1 MYTCRHR
8 MSCATSSIPVIING
22 DIYKLGIGHA
32 WGRAW
37 EECGG
42 EILCL
47 KQIILKYVRVVVSL
61 FSEASVDGWVDI
73 FPCREATLLLWLLF
87 YRHFYEL
94 L

>member
-1 MYTCRHR
+1 

-32 WGRAW
+32 WGRAR

-42 EILCL
+42 KILCL

-61 FSEASVDGWVDI
+61 FSRLLSMGGWTYFRVGK
-73 FPCREATLLLWLLF
+73 
-87 YRHFYEL
+87 RHYYYGYYFTGISRYEL